1 MNSAFSAVT
10 TVDRSVSTDARV
22 AEQAFRQEIRD
33 YCENE
38 LPAYLRAKVRAN
50 LYLTK
55 EDNVA
60 FSRSLATRGWGAG
73 HWPRQYGGAD
83 WTPLQRFIFEEESML
98 GGAPWLMP
106 FGVNYVGP
114 VIYSFGSQAQKEK
127 FLPPILAS
135 EVWWAQGYS
144 EPGAG
149 SDLAGLKTRA
159 IRRGDGYFVT
169 GQKIWTSYV
178 QWADWI
184 FCLVR
189 TTDES
194 RPQQGISFLLIDVRS
209 PGVTVRPIR
218 TMDGCHHVNEVFLD
232 EVKVPVENLVGE
244 EGKGWSY
251 AKFLLSNE
259 RILAAET
266 GRSMRLLAH
275 LKRLVQTVPSDGVRD
290 RVVFERRLA
299 QMDLKL
305 HALRCFCLA
314 YARSIDASAPT
325 GVEASIMKIRGSE
338 LEQLISEATLDW
350 LGSCAIV
357 YDASNVNEDHAVSP
371 VGPADTSGSIR
382 EYLHGRA
389 ATIYGGSNEI
399 QRNIIS
405 KAELGL

>member
-1 MNSAFSAVT
+1 MDCDDLT
-10 TVDRSVSTDARV
+10 STATRRGERV
-22 AEQAFRQEIRD
+22 AEHEFRRQVRD
-33 YCENE
+33 YCEHE
-38 LPAYLRAKVRAN
+38 LPRDVREKVLGN
-50 LYLTK
+50 LFLTK
-55 EDNVA
+55 EDNLS
-60 FSRSLATRGWGAG
+60 FLRSLARRGWVAG
-73 HWPRQYGGAD
+73 HWPRAYGGAE
-83 WTPLQRFIFEEESML
+83 WTPLQRFIFEEESTL
-98 GGAPWLMP
+98 HGAPWLIP

-114 VIYSFGSQAQKEK
+114 VIYTFGTEAQKAR

-135 EVWWAQGYS
+135 EEWWAQGYS

-159 IRRGDGYFVT
+159 VRQGEHYVVT
-169 GQKIWTSYV
+169 GQKTWTSYV
-178 QWADWI
+178 QWADWM

-189 TTDES
+189 TGSEG
-194 RPQQGISFLLIDVRS
+194 RPQQGISFLLIDMRT

-232 EVKVPVENLVGE
+232 EVRVPVENLVGE

-266 GRSMRLLAH
+266 GRAMRQLRH
-275 LKRLVQTVPSDGVRD
+275 LKSLVARTPSDGVVD
-290 RVVFERRLA
+290 RQAFDRRIARMELR
-299 QMDLKL
+299 L
-305 HALRCFCLA
+305 HALRAFCLA
-314 YARSIDASAPT
+314 YARGMDSNQPP

-338 LEQLISEATLDW
+338 LQQQISEATLDW
-350 LGSCAIV
+350 LGGSAIV
-357 YDASNVNEDHAVSP
+357 YDPRDVHGAHSTSP
-371 VGPADTSGSIR
+371 VGPADASGAIR

-389 ATIYGGSNEI
+389 STIYGGSNEI

>member
-1 MNSAFSAVT
+1 MNMDRQSDQARTPTAAYAV
-10 TVDRSVSTDARV
+10 
-22 AEQAFRQEIRD
+22 ENEFRQQVRD

-38 LPAYLRAKVRAN
+38 LPPAVRTKVIDN
-50 LYLTK
+50 LFLSK
-55 EDNVA
+55 QDNLA
-60 FSRSLATRGWGAG
+60 FLKSLSGRGWTAG
-73 HWPRQYGGAD
+73 HWPRKYGGAE
-83 WTPLQRFIFEEESML
+83 WTPLQRFIFEEESMRC
-98 GGAPWLMP
+98 GAPWLIP

-114 VIYSFGSQAQKEK
+114 VIYTFGSAAQKAR

-135 EVWWAQGYS
+135 EEWWAQGYS

-159 IRRGDGYFVT
+159 IRRGDHYFVT

-178 QWADWI
+178 QWADWM

-189 TTDES
+189 TSEES
-194 RPQQGISFLLIDVRS
+194 RPQQGISFLLIDMRT
-209 PGVTVRPIR
+209 PGVTVRPIK

-259 RILAAET
+259 RILSAET
-266 GRSMRLLAH
+266 GRSMRQLGH
-275 LKRLVQTVPSDGVRD
+275 LKLLVEHAKSDSVVD
-290 RVVFERRLA
+290 RAAFDRRIV

-305 HALRCFCLA
+305 HALRAFCLA
-314 YARSIDASAPT
+314 YARSMDPSQPPGA
-325 GVEASIMKIRGSE
+325 EASIMKIRGSE
-338 LEQLISEATLDW
+338 LQQQISEATLDW
-350 LGSCAIV
+350 LGSSAIA
-357 YDASNVNEDHAVSP
+357 YDSVDVHGEHAVSP
-371 VGPADTSGSIR
+371 VGPADSSGAIR

-389 ATIYGGSNEI
+389 STIYGGSNEI